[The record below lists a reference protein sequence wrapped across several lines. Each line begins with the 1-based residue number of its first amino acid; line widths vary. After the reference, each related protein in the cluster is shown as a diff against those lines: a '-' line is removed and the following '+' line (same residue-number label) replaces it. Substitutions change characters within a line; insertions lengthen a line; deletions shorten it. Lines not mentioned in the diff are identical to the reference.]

1 MNKPIAKLVFVYN
14 ANSGK
19 KNALLDSLH
28 KVISPSTYD
37 CNLCDI
43 TFGVVRENRK
53 WKRFRKES
61 QYPMEFL
68 HRDEFQ
74 KTHASKFG
82 YKFEFPIVLAEG
94 EKGLEVFIS
103 TQELNGLKTP
113 EALIQLIEERTA

>member
-1 MNKPIAKLVFVYN
+1 MKNPIAKLVFVSN
-14 ANSGK
+14 ANSGR

-28 KVISPSTYD
+28 KVFSPSTYN

-43 TFGVVRENRK
+43 TFGVVLENPT
-53 WKRFRKES
+53 WIRFRKNS

-74 KTHASKFG
+74 KTYASKFG

-94 EKGLEVFIS
+94 EKGLEVLIS
-103 TQELNGLKTP
+103 TQELNSLQTP
-113 EALIQLIEERTA
+113 EALIRLIEERMT